1 MFRTN
6 HMKPKEQHEQFLAK
20 ADKVKIVQYL
30 QDGQSQAIT
39 IIAVLLAR
47 QCDLFVH
54 FQRLWQMR
62 VVDLDVELSTER
74 YMQAIYVNRRALYK
88 ELVRVTPR

>member
-6 HMKPKEQHEQFLAK
+6 LMKPKEQHEQFLAK

-62 VVDLDVELSTER
+62 VVDLDVELSTDR